1 MIFARVFSVRGAGSD
16 ELSDTAI
23 IVAVFVFHC
32 LMPYQRDHVH
42 TKSGSARETDVLLA
56 TCVLRFVRSDR
67 NPLDLRASPRSR
79 WSVSIV
85 ESIRIHALDRLPRG
99 LSGSPSPLPL
109 PTSFMYHLYAR
120 FMHKPANRECT
131 AHVAQTRARS
141 SRDS

>member
-1 MIFARVFSVRGAGSD
+1 MIFARVFSVRGADSD

-42 TKSGSARETDVLLA
+42 TKSGSARETDVLPA
-56 TCVLRFVRSDR
+56 TCALRFVRSDR
-67 NPLDLRASPRSR
+67 NPLDLRASGSR

-99 LSGSPSPLPL
+99 LSGSLPPPLPL
-109 PTSFMYHLYAR
+109 RPSFMYHLYAR